1 MDKEKLKKIKQKG
14 TTTTET
20 ENHPIGKITIVKKK
34 EYKVLKVILKYLGII
49 ISTACIS
56 TAMVVY
62 ILDNELFKNTSKNN
76 DLNNIG
82 SIVNNNTNS
91 DSVAKAINDVTPSLV
106 TITNKSEGSKDGAKV
121 TGFVVRENGY
131 IATAYSSIKDF
142 KSIYVD
148 VPNISGKN
156 FKATIVG
163 KDIITNIAI
172 LKIDVDKLVP
182 VKMSDNVNQG
192 EVAIAVGNNSGE
204 EGGSL
209 ATIGVISNADK
220 LIDVTDQNN
229 NVIKTGVLETDLNIS
244 KPILGGV
251 TINLNGQVIGIN
263 TNTIENKNGFSYLVG
278 INYAQNVIK
287 DLIND
292 GRVSRIFL
300 GIEGISATGE
310 NKGVLINQVDEQGCA
325 YKAGIRS
332 GDIITE
338 VDGVKVNNINEIYK
352 TLKLKSVGDVVYVSL
367 IREGNLMKLP
377 MELTY

>member
-34 EYKVLKVILKYLGII
+34 EYKILKAILKYLVII
-49 ISTACIS
+49 ILAACIS

-62 ILDNELFKNTSKNN
+62 ILDSGWLENSSKNN
-76 DLNNIG
+76 NLSNIG
-82 SIVNNNTNS
+82 SIDNNTNS
-91 DSVAKAINDVTPSLV
+91 DNVAKAINDVTPSLV
-106 TITNKSEGSKDGAKV
+106 TITNESKDSKDGIKV

-142 KSIYVD
+142 KNIYVD
-148 VPNISGKN
+148 VPNISGKS

-163 KDIITNIAI
+163 EDTITNIAI

-182 VKMSDNVNQG
+182 VKMSGDVNQG
-192 EVAIAVGNNSGE
+192 EIAIAVGNNSGE

-209 ATIGVISNADK
+209 ATIGVISNTDK

-244 KPILGGV
+244 KPIIGGV

-263 TNTIENKNGFSYLVG
+263 TNTIENKDGFSYLVG

-292 GRVSRIFL
+292 GRVSRVFL
-300 GIEGISATGE
+300 GIEGISATGH
-310 NKGVLINQVDEQGCA
+310 NKGVLINQINEQGCA
-325 YKAGIRS
+325 YKAGIRN
-332 GDIITE
+332 GDIITD
-338 VDGVKVNNINEIYK
+338 VDGIKVNNINEIYK
-352 TLKLKSVGDVVYVSL
+352 IVKLKSVGDIVYINL
-367 IREGNLMKLP
+367 IRNGNSMKIPMKL
-377 MELTY
+377 TY

>member
-34 EYKVLKVILKYLGII
+34 EYKILKAILKYLLII
-49 ISTACIS
+49 ILTACIS

-62 ILDNELFKNTSKNN
+62 ILDSGWLENSSKNN
-76 DLNNIG
+76 NLSDIG
-82 SIVNNNTNS
+82 SIDNNTNS
-91 DSVAKAINDVTPSLV
+91 DNVAKAINDVTPSLV
-106 TITNKSEGSKDGAKV
+106 TITNEGKDSKDGIKV

-142 KSIYVD
+142 KSIYVE
-148 VPNISGKN
+148 VPNISGKS

-163 KDIITNIAI
+163 EDTITNIAI

-182 VKMSDNVNQG
+182 VKMSNNINQG
-192 EVAIAVGNNSGE
+192 QIAIAVGNNSGE

-209 ATIGVISNADK
+209 ATIGVISNTDK

-244 KPILGGV
+244 KPIVGGV
-251 TINLNGQVIGIN
+251 TVNLNGQVIGIN
-263 TNTIENKNGFSYLVG
+263 TNTIENKDGFSYLVG

-292 GRVSRIFL
+292 GRVSRVFL
-300 GIEGISATGE
+300 GIEGISATGH

-325 YKAGIRS
+325 YKAGIRD
-332 GDIITE
+332 GDIIT
-338 VDGVKVNNINEIYK
+338 DIDNIKVSNINEIYK
-352 TLKLKSVGDVVYVSL
+352 IVKLKSVGDVVYINL
-367 IREGNLMKLP
+367 IRNGNSMKIPMKL
-377 MELTY
+377 TY

>member
-34 EYKVLKVILKYLGII
+34 EYKILKAILKYLLII
-49 ISTACIS
+49 ILTACIS

-62 ILDNELFKNTSKNN
+62 ILDSGWLENSSKNN
-76 DLNNIG
+76 NLSDIG
-82 SIVNNNTNS
+82 SIDNNTNS
-91 DSVAKAINDVTPSLV
+91 DNVAKAINDVTPSLV
-106 TITNKSEGSKDGAKV
+106 TITNESKDSKDGIKV

-142 KSIYVD
+142 KSIYVE
-148 VPNISGKN
+148 VPNISGKS

-163 KDIITNIAI
+163 EDTITNIAI

-182 VKMSDNVNQG
+182 VKMSNNINQG
-192 EVAIAVGNNSGE
+192 QIAIAVGNNSGE

-209 ATIGVISNADK
+209 ATIGVISNTDK

-244 KPILGGV
+244 KPIVGGV
-251 TINLNGQVIGIN
+251 TVNLNGQVIGIN
-263 TNTIENKNGFSYLVG
+263 TNTIENKDGFSYLVG

-292 GRVSRIFL
+292 GRVSRVFL
-300 GIEGISATGE
+300 GIEGISATGH

-325 YKAGIRS
+325 YKAGIRD
-332 GDIITE
+332 GDIIT
-338 VDGVKVNNINEIYK
+338 DIDDIKVSNINEIYK
-352 TLKLKSVGDVVYVSL
+352 IVKLKSVGDVVYINL
-367 IREGNLMKLP
+367 IRNGNSMKIPMKL
-377 MELTY
+377 TY

>member
-34 EYKVLKVILKYLGII
+34 EYKVLKAILKYLVII
-49 ISTACIS
+49 ILAACIS

-62 ILDNELFKNTSKNN
+62 ILDSGWLENSSKNN
-76 DLNNIG
+76 NLSNIG
-82 SIVNNNTNS
+82 SIDNNTNS
-91 DSVAKAINDVTPSLV
+91 DNVAKAINDVTPSLV
-106 TITNKSEGSKDGAKV
+106 TITNEGKDSKDGIKV

-142 KSIYVD
+142 KNIYVD
-148 VPNISGKN
+148 VPNISGKS

-163 KDIITNIAI
+163 EDTITNIAI
-172 LKIDVDKLVP
+172 LKIDIDKLVP
-182 VKMSDNVNQG
+182 VKMSSNVNQG
-192 EVAIAVGNNSGE
+192 EIAIAVGNNSGE

-209 ATIGVISNADK
+209 ATIGVISNTDK
-220 LIDVTDQNN
+220 LINVTDQNN

-244 KPILGGV
+244 KPIVGGV

-263 TNTIENKNGFSYLVG
+263 TNTIENKDGFSYLVG
-278 INYAQNVIK
+278 INYAQYVIK

-300 GIEGISATGE
+300 GVEGISTTGY
-310 NKGVLINQVDEQGCA
+310 NKGVLINQINEQGCA
-325 YKAGIRS
+325 YKAGIRN
-332 GDIITE
+332 GDIITD
-338 VDGVKVNNINEIYK
+338 VDGIKVNNINEIYK
-352 TLKLKSVGDVVYVSL
+352 IVKLKSVGDIVYINL
-367 IREGNLMKLP
+367 IRNGNSIKIPMKL
-377 MELTY
+377 TY

>member
-34 EYKVLKVILKYLGII
+34 EYKILKAILKYLII
-49 ISTACIS
+49 IILAACIS

-62 ILDNELFKNTSKNN
+62 ILDSGWLENSSKNN
-76 DLNNIG
+76 NLSDIG
-82 SIVNNNTNS
+82 SIDNNTNS
-91 DSVAKAINDVTPSLV
+91 DNVAKAINDVTPSLV
-106 TITNKSEGSKDGAKV
+106 TITNESKDSKDGIKV

-142 KSIYVD
+142 KSIYVE
-148 VPNISGKN
+148 VPNISGKS

-163 KDIITNIAI
+163 EDTITNIAI

-182 VKMSDNVNQG
+182 VKMSNNINQG
-192 EVAIAVGNNSGE
+192 QIAIAVGNNSGE

-209 ATIGVISNADK
+209 ATIGVISNTDK

-244 KPILGGV
+244 KPIVGGV
-251 TINLNGQVIGIN
+251 TVNLNGQVIGIN
-263 TNTIENKNGFSYLVG
+263 TNTIENKDGFSYLVG
-278 INYAQNVIK
+278 VNYAQNVIK

-292 GRVSRIFL
+292 GRVSRVFL
-300 GIEGISATGE
+300 GIEGISATGH

-325 YKAGIRS
+325 YKAGIRD
-332 GDIITE
+332 GDIIT
-338 VDGVKVNNINEIYK
+338 DIDNIKVSNINEIYK
-352 TLKLKSVGDVVYVSL
+352 IVKLKSVGDVVYINL
-367 IREGNLMKLP
+367 IRNGNSMKIPMKL
-377 MELTY
+377 TY